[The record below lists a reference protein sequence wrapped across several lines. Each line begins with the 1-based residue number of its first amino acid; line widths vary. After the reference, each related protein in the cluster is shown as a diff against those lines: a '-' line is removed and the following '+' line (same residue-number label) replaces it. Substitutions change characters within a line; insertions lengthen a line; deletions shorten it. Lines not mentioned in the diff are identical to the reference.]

1 MDVKIDSSFGL
12 VEALKVVEG
21 DVVSLVGAG
30 GKTTTLYGIASEL
43 RRHGKS
49 VITTTTTNMQM
60 PRYATTM
67 PPLVYAADEDDWLE
81 TVRIR
86 VGRYGSATVVGA
98 REREDKI
105 RGLAP
110 EQIVLLRELADCVV
124 LEADGA
130 RGRSLKA
137 PASHEPVIPEVTT
150 LTIVLA
156 GIDAL
161 GLPLDENIVHR
172 LDEVS
177 EITGAQ
183 TGTPI
188 TEELIAKTLVT
199 GYLDKIPHA
208 SGRTF
213 FINKVDDS
221 QTEPAESI
229 GRALISMGASEVV
242 FGQARTPHGC
252 FYRMT
257 PRKP

>member
-1 MDVKIDSSFGL
+1 MDVEIDSSFGL
-12 VEALKVVEG
+12 TEALKVVEG

-43 RRHGKS
+43 RRHGKT
-49 VITTTTTNMQM
+49 VITTTTTNMQT

-81 TVRIR
+81 TVRVR
-86 VGRYGSATVVGA
+86 VRRYGSATVVGA
-98 REREDKI
+98 REREDKL
-105 RGLAP
+105 RGLEPDKIA
-110 EQIVLLRELADCVV
+110 LLRELADCVL

-137 PASHEPVIPEVTT
+137 PASYEPVIPDVTT
-150 LTIVLA
+150 LTIVLV

-172 LDEVS
+172 LEEVRK
-177 EITGAQ
+177 ITGAQ

-188 TEELIAKTLVT
+188 TEELIAKTLVK
-199 GYLDKIPHA
+199 GYLDKIPRR

-221 QTEPAESI
+221 QLRPAESI
-229 GRALISMGASEVV
+229 GRALIAIGASEVV
-242 FGQARTPHGC
+242 FGQARNPHGC

-257 PRKP
+257 PGKT